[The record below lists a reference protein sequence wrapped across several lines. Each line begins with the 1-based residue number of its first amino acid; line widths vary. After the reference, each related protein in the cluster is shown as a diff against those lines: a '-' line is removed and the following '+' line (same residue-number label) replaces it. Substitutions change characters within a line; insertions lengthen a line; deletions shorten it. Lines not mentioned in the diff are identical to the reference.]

1 MSGRRLRPAHRARRF
16 ARSLLPAGTTAEDE
30 AWAAAR
36 LSPAEAKAFA
46 AMTANDRL
54 HSLGVARGVVAH
66 LDRLG
71 MADGDEEA
79 RWIVTAAL
87 THDVGKAVAGL
98 GTYGRVVA
106 TLSGWVGGHDMAE
119 HWAETRGFTRRVGLY
134 LQYER
139 LGADLLAVGGSDPR
153 VVAWA
158 AEHHLPEED
167 WTVPREAG
175 RLLADADDGRL

>member
-1 MSGRRLRPAHRARRF
+1 MSGLHPLHRARRF
-16 ARSLLPAGTTAEDE
+16 GRSLVSSAPSPEDE
-30 AWAAAR
+30 DWARERLTPEEAAVFAR
-36 LSPAEAKAFA
+36 MSP
-46 AMTANDRL
+46 NDRR
-54 HSLGVARGVVAH
+54 HSIGVARAVCAH
-66 LDRLG
+66 LDRIGL
-71 MADGDEEA
+71 AEDDPDA

-87 THDVGKAVAGL
+87 THDVGKSAAGL

-106 TLSGWVGGHDMAE
+106 TLSGWVGGRDMAE

-139 LGADLLAVGGSDPR
+139 LGADLLGLAGSDPR

-167 WTVPREAG
+167 WTVPAEAG